1 MAVLPLTKIPDPFLL
16 AVSLPVETIDDDIR
30 VFAQDMLD
38 TMYNSGGVG
47 IAAVQV
53 GKLLRITA
61 IDVNYRDGERKPLI
75 AINPEIVAS
84 SEEQSSYDEGCLS
97 VGPYRSFVSRPAR
110 ITVSY
115 TDLEGEKHQIEA
127 DGILATCF
135 QHEIDHMDGVLF
147 FDHLTKEQRQEILD
161 QVAAEQTSV
170 AGCLWKMQVGAF
182 PMLVRDQDKEKA
194 RHLAGF
200 LMFSRRDGKLSCFPT
215 SSLLQQEYRRAKR
228 LSRTNRTEQR
238 LLFLQRFRAP

>member
-30 VFAQDMLD
+30 VFAHDMLD
-38 TMYNSGGVG
+38 TMYKSGGVG

-97 VGPYRSFVSRPAR
+97 VGPYRSSVSRPAR

-170 AGCLWKMQVGAF
+170 A
-182 PMLVRDQDKEKA
+182 
-194 RHLAGF
+194 
-200 LMFSRRDGKLSCFPT
+200 
-215 SSLLQQEYRRAKR
+215 
-228 LSRTNRTEQR
+228 
-238 LLFLQRFRAP
+238 

>member
-1 MAVLPLTKIPDPFLL
+1 MAVLPLTKIPDPLLL

-30 VFAQDMLD
+30 GFAHDMLD
-38 TMYNSGGVG
+38 TMYKSGGVG

-84 SEEQSSYDEGCLS
+84 SQEQSSYDEGCLS
-97 VGPYRSFVSRPAR
+97 VGPYRGSVSRPAR

-170 AGCLWKMQVGAF
+170 A
-182 PMLVRDQDKEKA
+182 
-194 RHLAGF
+194 
-200 LMFSRRDGKLSCFPT
+200 
-215 SSLLQQEYRRAKR
+215 
-228 LSRTNRTEQR
+228 
-238 LLFLQRFRAP
+238 

>member
-1 MAVLPLTKIPDPFLL
+1 MAVLPLTKIPDPFLRE
-16 AVSLPVETIDDDIR
+16 VSLPVETIDGDIR
-30 VFAQDMLD
+30 GFAQDMLD

-84 SEEQSSYDEGCLS
+84 SDEQSSYDEGCLS
-97 VGPYRSFVSRPAR
+97 VGPYRSSVSRPAR

-170 AGCLWKMQVGAF
+170 A
-182 PMLVRDQDKEKA
+182 
-194 RHLAGF
+194 
-200 LMFSRRDGKLSCFPT
+200 
-215 SSLLQQEYRRAKR
+215 
-228 LSRTNRTEQR
+228 
-238 LLFLQRFRAP
+238 

>member
-1 MAVLPLTKIPDPFLL
+1 MAVLPLTKIPDPFLRE
-16 AVSLPVETIDDDIR
+16 VSLPVKTIDGDIR
-30 VFAQDMLD
+30 GFAQDMLD

-97 VGPYRSFVSRPAR
+97 VGPYRSSVSRPAR

-170 AGCLWKMQVGAF
+170 A
-182 PMLVRDQDKEKA
+182 
-194 RHLAGF
+194 
-200 LMFSRRDGKLSCFPT
+200 
-215 SSLLQQEYRRAKR
+215 
-228 LSRTNRTEQR
+228 
-238 LLFLQRFRAP
+238 

>member
-38 TMYNSGGVG
+38 TMYKSGGVG

-97 VGPYRSFVSRPAR
+97 VGPYRSSVSRPAR

-170 AGCLWKMQVGAF
+170 A
-182 PMLVRDQDKEKA
+182 
-194 RHLAGF
+194 
-200 LMFSRRDGKLSCFPT
+200 
-215 SSLLQQEYRRAKR
+215 
-228 LSRTNRTEQR
+228 
-238 LLFLQRFRAP
+238 

>member
-75 AINPEIVAS
+75 AINPEILAS
-84 SEEQSSYDEGCLS
+84 SKEQSSYDEGCLS
-97 VGPYRSFVSRPAR
+97 VGPYRGSVSRPAR

-135 QHEIDHMDGVLF
+135 EHEIDHMDGVLF

-170 AGCLWKMQVGAF
+170 A
-182 PMLVRDQDKEKA
+182 
-194 RHLAGF
+194 
-200 LMFSRRDGKLSCFPT
+200 
-215 SSLLQQEYRRAKR
+215 
-228 LSRTNRTEQR
+228 
-238 LLFLQRFRAP
+238 

>member
-1 MAVLPLTKIPDPFLL
+1 MAVLPLTKIPDPLLL

-30 VFAQDMLD
+30 VFAHDMLD
-38 TMYNSGGVG
+38 TMYKSGGVG

-97 VGPYRSFVSRPAR
+97 VGPYRSSVSRPAR

-170 AGCLWKMQVGAF
+170 A
-182 PMLVRDQDKEKA
+182 
-194 RHLAGF
+194 
-200 LMFSRRDGKLSCFPT
+200 
-215 SSLLQQEYRRAKR
+215 
-228 LSRTNRTEQR
+228 
-238 LLFLQRFRAP
+238 

>member
-1 MAVLPLTKIPDPFLL
+1 
-16 AVSLPVETIDDDIR
+16 
-30 VFAQDMLD
+30 
-38 TMYNSGGVG
+38 
-47 IAAVQV
+47 V

-75 AINPEIVAS
+75 AINPEILAS
-84 SEEQSSYDEGCLS
+84 SKEQSSYDEGCLS
-97 VGPYRSFVSRPAR
+97 VGPYRGSVSRPAR

-135 QHEIDHMDGVLF
+135 EHEIDHMDGVLF

-170 AGCLWKMQVGAF
+170 A
-182 PMLVRDQDKEKA
+182 
-194 RHLAGF
+194 
-200 LMFSRRDGKLSCFPT
+200 
-215 SSLLQQEYRRAKR
+215 
-228 LSRTNRTEQR
+228 
-238 LLFLQRFRAP
+238 

>member
-97 VGPYRSFVSRPAR
+97 VGPYRSSVSRPAH

-170 AGCLWKMQVGAF
+170 A
-182 PMLVRDQDKEKA
+182 
-194 RHLAGF
+194 
-200 LMFSRRDGKLSCFPT
+200 
-215 SSLLQQEYRRAKR
+215 
-228 LSRTNRTEQR
+228 
-238 LLFLQRFRAP
+238 

>member
-1 MAVLPLTKIPDPFLL
+1 MAVLPLTKIPDPLLL

-30 VFAQDMLD
+30 VFAHDMLD
-38 TMYNSGGVG
+38 TMYKSGGVG

-75 AINPEIVAS
+75 AINPEIIAS

-97 VGPYRSFVSRPAR
+97 VGPYRSSVSRPAR

-170 AGCLWKMQVGAF
+170 A
-182 PMLVRDQDKEKA
+182 
-194 RHLAGF
+194 
-200 LMFSRRDGKLSCFPT
+200 
-215 SSLLQQEYRRAKR
+215 
-228 LSRTNRTEQR
+228 
-238 LLFLQRFRAP
+238 

>member
-1 MAVLPLTKIPDPFLL
+1 MAVLPLTKIPDPLLL

-30 VFAQDMLD
+30 VFAHDMLD
-38 TMYNSGGVG
+38 TMYKSGGVG

-97 VGPYRSFVSRPAR
+97 VGPYRSSISRPAR

-170 AGCLWKMQVGAF
+170 A
-182 PMLVRDQDKEKA
+182 
-194 RHLAGF
+194 
-200 LMFSRRDGKLSCFPT
+200 
-215 SSLLQQEYRRAKR
+215 
-228 LSRTNRTEQR
+228 
-238 LLFLQRFRAP
+238 

>member
-38 TMYNSGGVG
+38 TMYKSGGVG

-97 VGPYRSFVSRPAR
+97 VGPYRSSVSRPAR

-135 QHEIDHMDGVLF
+135 EHEIDHMDGVLF

-170 AGCLWKMQVGAF
+170 A
-182 PMLVRDQDKEKA
+182 
-194 RHLAGF
+194 
-200 LMFSRRDGKLSCFPT
+200 
-215 SSLLQQEYRRAKR
+215 
-228 LSRTNRTEQR
+228 
-238 LLFLQRFRAP
+238 

>member
-1 MAVLPLTKIPDPFLL
+1 MAVLPLTKIPDPLLL

-30 VFAQDMLD
+30 VFAHDMLD
-38 TMYNSGGVG
+38 TMCKSGGVG

-97 VGPYRSFVSRPAR
+97 VGPYRSSISRPAR

-170 AGCLWKMQVGAF
+170 A
-182 PMLVRDQDKEKA
+182 
-194 RHLAGF
+194 
-200 LMFSRRDGKLSCFPT
+200 
-215 SSLLQQEYRRAKR
+215 
-228 LSRTNRTEQR
+228 
-238 LLFLQRFRAP
+238 

>member
-1 MAVLPLTKIPDPFLL
+1 
-16 AVSLPVETIDDDIR
+16 
-30 VFAQDMLD
+30 MLD

-75 AINPEIVAS
+75 AINPEILAS
-84 SEEQSSYDEGCLS
+84 SKEQSSYDEGCLS
-97 VGPYRSFVSRPAR
+97 VGPYRGSVSRPAR

-135 QHEIDHMDGVLF
+135 EHEIDHMDGVLF

-170 AGCLWKMQVGAF
+170 A
-182 PMLVRDQDKEKA
+182 
-194 RHLAGF
+194 
-200 LMFSRRDGKLSCFPT
+200 
-215 SSLLQQEYRRAKR
+215 
-228 LSRTNRTEQR
+228 
-238 LLFLQRFRAP
+238 